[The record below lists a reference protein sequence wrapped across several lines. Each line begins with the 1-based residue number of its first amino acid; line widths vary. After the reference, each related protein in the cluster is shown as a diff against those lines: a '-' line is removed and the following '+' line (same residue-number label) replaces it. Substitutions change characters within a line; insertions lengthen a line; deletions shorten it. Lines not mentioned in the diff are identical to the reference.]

1 MTINTTMRAMSSRA
15 KEEATTPPTAAPIM
29 TACIAALSTGLEVD
43 GNEGRETVGTK
54 GTVKSKLMVEAGDEG
69 GVVVRGVV
77 EAGDE
82 GGVVVRGVVEA
93 GDGCGLYQRVCR
105 VLG

>member
-15 KEEATTPPTAAPIM
+15 KEKATTPPTAAPIM

-54 GTVKSKLMVEAGDEG
+54 GTVKSKPMVEAGDEG
-69 GVVVRGVV
+69 GVV
-77 EAGDE
+77 EAGGE
-82 GGVVVRGVVEA
+82 GGVVVRGVVE
-93 GDGCGLYQRVCR
+93 GV
-105 VLG
+105 VLGVVLGFVGSVARGK